1 MSALLGSPLPYLHC
15 CPQRARAAL
24 PDHSH
29 LAAKVPPPS
38 SPPALPTP
46 LSLPCGPPS
55 VVSVSRLFSLPTHL
69 LRRGSETLLQTSSP
83 AYLLHTSL
91 PEAPQVP
98 TPSRSPSLLRGPRP
112 GNRSST
118 GPVDQDRHPGVVLG
132 DFSLT
137 QHPSTKAPGGHRQGP
152 FSPSPLPGSFDPL
165 PTVLEFSSGLPTSH
179 SLYTGPRGPSK
190 MCIHSRIT
198 PLL

>member
-1 MSALLGSPLPYLHC
+1 M
-15 CPQRARAAL
+15 
-24 PDHSH
+24 
-29 LAAKVPPPS
+29 
-38 SPPALPTP
+38 
-46 LSLPCGPPS
+46 
-55 VVSVSRLFSLPTHL
+55 SVSRLFSLPTHL

-137 QHPSTKAPGGHRQGP
+137 QHPSNKAPGGHRVLSVHP
-152 FSPSPLPGSFDPL
+152 HCPAHSIPSPPSWSSAVASPPPTPSTLGLGVLLKCVSTHVSLPCYRAFFRGSP
-165 PTVLEFSSGLPTSH
+165 EHPTS
-179 SLYTGPRGPSK
+179 SP
-190 MCIHSRIT
+190 
-198 PLL
+198 